1 MLILICGGAAGRKEL
16 HTVFED
22 VAERILAKSD
32 RWHDRES
39 ALDLLVSE
47 KILLRRAFKDIDE
60 VIRRL
65 RAEFD

>member
-22 VAERILAKSD
+22 VAERIL
-32 RWHDRES
+32 
-39 ALDLLVSE
+39 
-47 KILLRRAFKDIDE
+47 LRRAFKDIDE